1 MVKNRKIKA
10 TNPELN
16 IKTDALTCIGSICF
30 QADGTIKVII
40 PRDADPKCAKLTADR
55 ILKGA
60 KVQFEI
66 EAGQLE

>member
-1 MVKNRKIKA
+1 MAERRKVEVRD
-10 TNPELN
+10 TELS
-16 IKTDALTCIGSICF
+16 IKTEGLTCIGSICF

-40 PRDADPKCAKLTADR
+40 PRDADPRCAKQTADR

-66 EAGQLE
+66 EAQQLE